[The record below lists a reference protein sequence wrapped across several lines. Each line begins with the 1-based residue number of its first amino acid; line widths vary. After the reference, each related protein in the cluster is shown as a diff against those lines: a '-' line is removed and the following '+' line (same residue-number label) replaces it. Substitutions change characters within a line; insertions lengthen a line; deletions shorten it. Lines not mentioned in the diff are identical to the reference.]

1 MSFGRYDLINWMK
14 EYPGLKLNAEMF
26 DEQLARMKSAEEFPP
41 MRSDSGS
48 AGGEGRKSE
57 GPPDPMGSAVSKRVD
72 LERKMAATVEERRLR
87 MSAIENAILQIQD
100 NLQRICLWLRYIDAE
115 GGIPTPWK
123 VVAMKMYKKDDE
135 SKVRTARNTHDAAID
150 EILQNMQKAGVTQL
164 P

>member
-1 MSFGRYDLINWMK
+1 MSFDRYDLINWMK

-72 LERKMAATVEERRLR
+72 LERKMAATVEQRRMR
-87 MSAIENAILQIQD
+87 MSAAELPKQTVPLFTQVTMPSPV
-100 NLQRICLWLRYIDAE
+100 LLRQR
-115 GGIPTPWK
+115 
-123 VVAMKMYKKDDE
+123 
-135 SKVRTARNTHDAAID
+135 
-150 EILQNMQKAGVTQL
+150 
-164 P
+164 